1 MTVRPFHVAI
11 GLFLAVIVMMAF
23 ITRPLVAG
31 DSAGAT
37 WGEDYQQAQAESKKS
52 GKPILADFTG
62 SDWCGYCI
70 ALKKEVFDTPA
81 FKEWAA
87 KNVILLELD
96 FPRRK
101 TQAAEIKQQ
110 NEKLSQQ
117 FNIEGFPTILILDAT
132 GKKIGE
138 LGYQEGGPDKWI
150 AEFKRQFLAAT
161 KK

>member
-1 MTVRPFHVAI
+1 MHIRSFIVLGLLLMVA
-11 GLFLAVIVMMAF
+11 LAIAY
-23 ITRPLVAG
+23 PLRAAEVAG
-31 DSAGAT
+31 G
-37 WGEDYQQAQAESKKS
+37 WIEGYPQALAEAKKS

-87 KNVILLELD
+87 KNVILLEID

-101 TQAAEIKQQ
+101 AQAAEIKQQ
-110 NEKLSQQ
+110 NEKLAQQ
-117 FNIEGFPTILILDAT
+117 FSIEGFPTILILDGE
-132 GKKIGE
+132 GKKVGE
-138 LGYQEGGPDKWI
+138 LGYQEGGPEKWI
-150 AEFKRQFLAAT
+150 AEFKKQYVAA

>member
-1 MTVRPFHVAI
+1 MRIRPFSI
-11 GLFLAVIVMMAF
+11 LGLLVMAALS
-23 ITRPLVAG
+23 IAG
-31 DSAGAT
+31 QLRAAEPAAGGG
-37 WGEDYQQAQAESKKS
+37 WGESYPQALAESKKS

-70 ALKKEVFDTPA
+70 ALKKEVFDTPV
-81 FKEWAA
+81 FKDWAA

-101 TQAAEIKQQ
+101 PQAPEIKQQ

-117 FNIEGFPTILILDAT
+117 FSIEGFPTILILDGA

-138 LGYQEGGPDKWI
+138 LGYQEGGPEKWI
-150 AEFKRQFLAAT
+150 AEFKKQFLAA